1 MKRILTIQDFS
12 CLGRCSLTV
21 ALPVI
26 SAAGVECCGIPTA
39 LLSNH
44 TGFSSFYFS
53 DLSEKLLPIGSQL
66 QELGTSFD
74 AVYTGYI
81 ASAAQLELISQ
92 LIDRFRGENTL
103 VLVDPVMG
111 DNGRLYAALGGDFP
125 EKMAQLCQKADV
137 IMPNITEACLLTDM
151 EYHEDMTDE
160 EYCDIL
166 EELYSRYHAGVV
178 LTGVP
183 CDNDRSKIGAVYYDG
198 KGMTGS
204 FMKRYPL
211 TCAGTGDIFSSAFLG
226 AVMREKSY
234 GEAMDIAV
242 RYTNECVKLTAEDS
256 DRRSYGVNFEQALPL
271 YIDLL
276 NGRCEN
282 A

>member
-53 DLSEKLLPIGSQL
+53 DLTDKLLPIGSQL
-66 QELGTSFD
+66 EKLGTSFD

-92 LIDRFRGENTL
+92 LIDRFRGEDTL
-103 VLVDPVMG
+103 VLIDPVMG
-111 DNGRLYAALGGDFP
+111 DNGRLYPALGGDFP
-125 EKMAQLCQKADV
+125 EKMAQLCHKADI
-137 IMPNITEACLLTDM
+137 IMPNITEACLLAQR
-151 EYHEDMTDE
+151 EYKEDMTDE
-160 EYCDIL
+160 EYMDIL
-166 EELYSRYHAGVV
+166 DELYSRFHTGVV
-178 LTGVP
+178 LTGVS
-183 CDNDRSKIGAVYYDG
+183 CNNDSSNIGAVYFDG

-204 FMKRYPL
+204 FMKRYEL
-211 TCAGTGDIFSSAFLG
+211 VRAGTGDIFSSAFLG
-226 AVMREKSY
+226 AVMRNKSY

-242 RYTNECVKLTAEDS
+242 RYTNECVRLTAADP